1 VFDRVGRAGVKFVV
15 MLCIRI
21 VRKRDGRCCGL
32 DNVSWECWSE
42 ICVGGGVVFAGN
54 WRVKWSCMHKD
65 SQWKLKWS
73 IGDYWNIG

>member
-1 VFDRVGRAGVKFVV
+1 VIDRVGRVGVKFVV

-32 DNVSWECWSE
+32 GNVAWECWS
-42 ICVGGGVVFAGN
+42 
-54 WRVKWSCMHKD
+54 KD

-73 IGDYWNIG
+73 IGDCWNIG